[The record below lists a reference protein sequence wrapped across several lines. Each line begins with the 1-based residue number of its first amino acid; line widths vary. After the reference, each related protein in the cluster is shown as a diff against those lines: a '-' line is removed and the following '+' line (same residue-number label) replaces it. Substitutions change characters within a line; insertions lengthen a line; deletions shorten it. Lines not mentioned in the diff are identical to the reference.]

1 VEEKVKVKFGRSL
14 AIAITIS
21 AGLLVL
27 ANFFVRNDFLRQVHL
42 TLLDWA
48 IILAAVALVLGA
60 LNVVATHVRKI
71 RDRRSGWVYSLFLL
85 AALGT
90 VIVLG
95 LVDSRG
101 PASPSVSWIF
111 QNVQIPLQ
119 ATILALLAF
128 FVASA
133 AYRAFRVRSVDSF
146 ILLVVGL
153 IVLLGQVPLGQALW
167 DRIASAKD
175 WILSYP
181 STGGAR
187 GIIIGAALGAVLTG
201 LRVLLGIDRPHV
213 K

>member
-1 VEEKVKVKFGRSL
+1 MKVKFGRSL
-14 AIAITIS
+14 ATAITIG

-71 RDRRSGWVYSLFLL
+71 RDRRSGWAYSLFLL
-85 AALGT
+85 AAMGA

-95 LVDSRG
+95 LADSRG

-111 QNVQIPLQ
+111 EHVQIPLQ

-146 ILLVVGL
+146 IMLIAGL

-167 DRIASAKD
+167 DRLASAKD

>member
-1 VEEKVKVKFGRSL
+1 MKGKFGRSL
-14 AIAITIS
+14 VTAITIS
-21 AGLLVL
+21 TGILVL
-27 ANFFVRNDFLRQVHL
+27 VNFFVRNDFLRQVQK

-48 IILAAVALVLGA
+48 IILAAVALILGIFNILA
-60 LNVVATHVRKI
+60 SHARKI
-71 RDRRSGWVYSLFLL
+71 QNKKSGWPYSLFLL
-85 AALGT
+85 AAMGT

-95 LVDSRG
+95 LADPRG

-111 QNVQIPLQ
+111 EYVQVPLQ
-119 ATILALLAF
+119 ATIFALLAF

-146 ILLVVGL
+146 IMLIVGL
-153 IVLLGQVPLGQALW
+153 IVLLGQVPIGQAIW
-167 DRIASAKD
+167 GRIADAKD

-187 GIIIGAALGAVLTG
+187 GIILGAALGAVLVG

-213 K
+213 E

>member
-1 VEEKVKVKFGRSL
+1 MEEKVKVKFGRSL
-14 AIAITIS
+14 ATAITIG

-27 ANFFVRNDFLRQVHL
+27 ANFFVRNDFLRQVNL

-48 IILAAVALVLGA
+48 IILAAVALLLGA
-60 LNVVATHVRKI
+60 INVAATHVRKI
-71 RDRRSGWVYSLFLL
+71 GDRRSGWAYSLFLL
-85 AALGT
+85 AAMGT

-95 LVDSRG
+95 FVDSRG

-146 ILLVVGL
+146 ILLAVGL
-153 IVLLGQVPLGQALW
+153 IVLLGQVPLGQAIW
-167 DRIASAKD
+167 DRIVSAKD

-187 GIIIGAALGAVLTG
+187 GIILGAALGAVLTG